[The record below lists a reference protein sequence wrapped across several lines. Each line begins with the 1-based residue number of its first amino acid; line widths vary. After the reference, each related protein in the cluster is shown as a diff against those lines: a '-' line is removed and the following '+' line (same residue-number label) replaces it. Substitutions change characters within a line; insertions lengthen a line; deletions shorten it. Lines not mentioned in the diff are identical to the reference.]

1 MNDFTEIEVELKRLR
16 PVRVGDDFIARVERG
31 MEGADSATPSG
42 GMVKRRPRF
51 HINWLALGLGATAAA
66 AFLVLIRIDNFGSRR
81 STAAL
86 AANHFASPIPRLPLA
101 NALVPDGLTQV
112 VYNTRDEGVVFP
124 SNSPEPMR
132 RVRKQ
137 SRETLQWRNPQ
148 TGASLR
154 VTYPTEQVDL
164 IPISGQ

>member
-1 MNDFTEIEVELKRLR
+1 MNDFTEIEAELKKLR
-16 PVRVGDDFIARVERG
+16 PVRVGDEFIARVERG
-31 MEGADSATPSG
+31 MEAADSTTPSG
-42 GMVKRRPRF
+42 GMVKRPRRF
-51 HINWLALGLGATAAA
+51 QINWLALGLGATAAA
-66 AFLVLIRIDNFGSRR
+66 AFLVLIRMDNVGSKR
-81 STAAL
+81 SSASL

-101 NALVPDGLTQV
+101 NALLPDGLTQV